1 MIMNASDPSNQS
13 TDTAAEEGHSKSA
26 KRRISRGQGLISVCD
41 LELFMMHTVVAACR
55 SFCHCSLFAF
65 MIMNASD
72 KSTDTAAEG
81 GHSKSAKR
89 MISRGHRL
97 ISVCDSEL
105 IMMHTVVWRLA
116 GLSVIAHC
124 LLS

>member
-1 MIMNASDPSNQS
+1 MNASDQS

-55 SFCHCSLFAF
+55 SFCHCSLLAF

-72 KSTDTAAEG
+72 PSNQSTDTAAEE
-81 GHSKSAKR
+81 GHSKLAKR
-89 MISRGHRL
+89 MISRGHGL
-97 ISVCDSEL
+97 IPFAIQSCS
-105 IMMHTVVWRLA
+105 
-116 GLSVIAHC
+116 
-124 LLS
+124 